1 MSKGGVLIFQR
12 TSLSPYPGHW
22 GHLHGWDGERPGV
35 QHPGLEFLKEPT
47 DLGPTDHVEIPPG
60 SPKPLQTPCLW
71 FCSPLGLSSHPH
83 PLPRSSSLCKS
94 PRWHLDLCRWPVVH
108 LEANLSQW
116 DCEKAHECEHLAL
129 PQGSS
134 QETVSTETVFAV
146 LVEAYELQNS
156 VLGGIE

>member
-1 MSKGGVLIFQR
+1 M
-12 TSLSPYPGHW
+12 
-22 GHLHGWDGERPGV
+22 
-35 QHPGLEFLKEPT
+35 
-47 DLGPTDHVEIPPG
+47 
-60 SPKPLQTPCLW
+60 
-71 FCSPLGLSSHPH
+71 
-83 PLPRSSSLCKS
+83 
-94 PRWHLDLCRWPVVH
+94 VH
-108 LEANLSQW
+108 LEANLSRW